1 MNKRKHHRISKL
13 LPLKFK
19 ADLPQSEDPQETPGF
34 LKNIS
39 LGGIYF
45 KCKEPPTFA
54 PGHIID
60 FNIDTANDTSLTE
73 KCNHFIFKGQG
84 KVIRIDPPGP
94 TSFYYGVAVEFLTP
108 LDMSRFLRSPQC
120 P

>member
-1 MNKRKHHRISKL
+1 MDKRKHQRIHRL

-19 ADLPQSEDPQETPGF
+19 LDQSQPHDSEEAPGF

-45 KCKEPPTFA
+45 KCKEQPTFT

-60 FNIDTANDTSLTE
+60 FNIDTSNDVSLTE
-73 KCNHFIFKGQG
+73 KSEHFIFKGQG
-84 KVIRIDPPGP
+84 RVIRIDPPGDN
-94 TSFYYGVAVEFLTP
+94 SIYYGVAVEFLSP
-108 LDMSRFLRSPQC
+108 LDMAKFSRRS
-120 P
+120 